1 MDEKKKKLKLEALER
16 IAMPV
21 SDDKE
26 YFDKLRAAKD
36 KRRSKSKKDNIDLSL
51 TDMARDRSNA
61 KYDAEHEG
69 MSQEEK
75 EEAAAKKLRRT
86 KYQR

>member
-1 MDEKKKKLKLEALER
+1 MDEKKKKLRIEALESFR
-16 IAMPV
+16 APV

-26 YFDKLRAAKD
+26 YYDKLRAAKD
-36 KRRSKSKKDNIDLSL
+36 KRRAKSKESNKDLSL
-51 TDMARDRSNA
+51 ASMSMDRSNA